1 MFYDVKLKRKCDHML
16 TTHIYDCFEID
27 DTDEWSNGI
36 ENSETPETD
45 TIIITD
51 SGTIKAG

>member
-1 MFYDVKLKRKCDHML
+1 ML